1 MKHFTLE
8 TDKDGIALITFDS
21 PKRSMNVLSDAVV
34 KEIGE
39 IVEKLTNDE
48 TIKGAVITSGKAA
61 FCAGADLEEMGGH
74 FESVKGLMKKDPEAA
89 KKQLFEKVYQLNATF
104 RKMETCGKPVAAAI
118 NGLALGGG
126 FELGLACH
134 ARFLANDNPKLKLG
148 LPESMIGL
156 LPGGGGT
163 QRLTRILGLMN
174 AAPILIQGKQLSAKD
189 AVAQGVATAAVPA
202 SELVATAK
210 QWVKDNPNAKA
221 PWDEAKFRY
230 PGGAPYTPKGLPM
243 FAGSSAMVRKESFG
257 NYPAMGNILKAVYEG
272 ALVPMDA
279 ALRIESRYFCD
290 LLLRPESHNMIRSL
304 FLSKQALEKG
314 EARPEGQTKG
324 EINKVGIIGAGFMGA
339 GVAYVSA
346 MSGIEVVLIDR
357 DQEGADK
364 GKQFTID
371 EQAKRVKR
379 GRTTQEKADTIAAR
393 ITPTA
398 DYSLLKDVD
407 LIVEAVFEN
416 SELKAKITKMTE
428 DVIGETAVFGS
439 NTSTIPITDLAK
451 ASSRPDNFIGIH
463 FFSPVHK
470 MMLVEIIKGKKTSD
484 YAISRAID
492 FVSRIRKVP
501 IVVEDTRGFYA
512 NRCVMRYISEGMNM
526 LSEGVKPAL
535 IENAAKMAGMP
546 VGPLS
551 LQDEV
556 AIDLAYKV
564 MTQTK
569 ADLGKDYVVGKMD
582 PIIDTM
588 YNAERLGRK
597 NGKGFY
603 VYEGREK
610 HLWPELGQFAVNG
623 LQDPQPNVK
632 DVKDRILYTQS
643 IEAART
649 MAEGI
654 IHDPREADLGS
665 IFGWGFAPYT
675 GGAISYV
682 DTVGAKAFVKR
693 ADELKKAYG
702 NQFEV
707 PKLLRDMAK
716 SGETFYG
723 KFGRKKDGGTYTKS
737 ALTKMLEKDVVA
749 LANKM
754 GIEATVDDLK
764 KDTIDKI
771 LAKQA

>member
-1 MKHFTLE
+1 MKNFQL
-8 TDKDGIALITFDS
+8 DKDADGILLATFDM
-21 PKRSMNVLSDAVV
+21 PDRSMNVLNQSSMGDIAELVEMIKSD
-34 KEIGE
+34 ES
-39 IVEKLTNDE
+39 
-48 TIKGAVITSGKAA
+48 IKGVVIASGKKA
-61 FCAGADLEEMGGH
+61 FCAGADLEEMGGNLARARA
-74 FESVKGLMKKDPEAA
+74 SMAKDPEGA
-89 KKQLFEKVYQLNATF
+89 KKALFENVVSLNMMF
-104 RKMETCGKPVAAAI
+104 RDLETTGKPVAVAL

-126 FELGLACH
+126 FEFVLACPG
-134 ARFLANDNPKLKLG
+134 RFVASDNKSAKVG
-148 LPESMIGL
+148 LPEALIGL

-163 QRLTRILGLMN
+163 QRLPRLVGLMN
-174 AAPILIQGKQLSAKD
+174 ASGVLLQGKQLGA
-189 AVAQGVATAAVPA
+189 AEAQGMGIFHAAVPA
-202 SELVATAK
+202 AELIDTAK
-210 QWVKDNPNAKA
+210 QWCKDNPKAKQ
-221 PWDEAKFRY
+221 PWDEDKFRF
-230 PGGAPYTPKGLPM
+230 PGGLPFTPKGLPM
-243 FAGSSAMVRKESFG
+243 FAGASAMVRKESFG
-257 NYPAMGNILKAVYEG
+257 NYPAMTNILKCVYEG
-272 ALVPMDA
+272 SQVPMDA

-290 LLLRPESHNMIRSL
+290 LMLRPESANMVRSL

-314 EARPEGQTKG
+314 EARPAGQTK
-324 EINKVGIIGAGFMGA
+324 EVGVIGAGFMGA

-346 MSGIEVVLIDR
+346 YAGMDVVLIDR

-364 GKQFTID
+364 GKQHTID
-371 EQAKRVKR
+371 LLAKRVKR
-379 GRTTQEKADTIAAR
+379 KKMTQEKADGIAGKIEA
-393 ITPTA
+393 TT
-398 DYSLLKDVD
+398 DYSKLKDVD

-416 SELKAKITKMTE
+416 SELKAKITKMGE
-428 DVIGETAVFGS
+428 EVIGDKAIFGS

-470 MMLVEIIKGKKTSD
+470 MMLVEIIKGEKTSD

-492 FVSRIRKVP
+492 FVTKIRKVP

-512 NRCVMRYISEGMNM
+512 NRCVMRYIQEGYNM

-535 IENAAKMAGMP
+535 IENGGKMAGMP

-564 MTQTK
+564 MLQTK
-569 ADLGKDYVVGKMD
+569 HDLGSQYVEGKGD
-582 PIIDTM
+582 VIIDKM
-588 YNAERLGRK
+588 YNAERYGRK

-610 HLWPELGQFAVNG
+610 HLWPELGQFALNG

-632 DVKDRILYTQS
+632 DVKDRLLYAQA

-665 IFGWGFAPYT
+665 IFGWGFAPFT
-675 GGAISYV
+675 GGAISFI
-682 DTVGAKAFVKR
+682 DTIGAKTFVVR
-693 ADELKKAYG
+693 ADELLEAYG
-702 NQFEV
+702 PQFEV
-707 PKLLRDMAK
+707 PKLLREMAK

-749 LANKM
+749 LAIKM
-754 GIEATVDDLK
+754 GIEASVDDLK
-764 KDTIDKI
+764 KETIDKI

>member
-1 MKHFTLE
+1 MENFKL
-8 TDKDGIALITFDS
+8 DKDADGILVATFDM
-21 PKRSMNVLSDAVV
+21 PGRSMNVLGRSSIDD
-34 KEIGE
+34 
-39 IVEKLTNDE
+39 IVTLTKMISEDE
-48 TIKGAVITSGKAA
+48 TIKGAVITSGKPA
-61 FCAGADLEEMGGH
+61 FCAGADLEEMGGNLGAARAAAG
-74 FESVKGLMKKDPEAA
+74 EDAEAA
-89 KKQLFEKVYQLNATF
+89 KKALFENVYTLNKVF
-104 RKMETCGKPVAAAI
+104 RNLETCGKPVAAAV

-126 FELGLACH
+126 FELALACH
-134 ARFLANDNPKLKLG
+134 ARFLPSDNKRAKLG
-148 LPESMIGL
+148 LPEALIGL
-156 LPGGGGT
+156 LPGAGGT
-163 QRLTRILGLMN
+163 QRLPRLVGLMN
-174 AAPILIQGKQLSAKD
+174 ASAVLLQGKQLSAQE
-189 AVAQGVATAAVPA
+189 AVSMGIAVAAVP
-202 SELVATAK
+202 SEELIVTAK
-210 QWVKDNPNAKA
+210 QWVKDNPKAKA
-221 PWDEAKFRY
+221 PWDEDRFRY

-243 FAGSSAMVRKESFG
+243 FAGASAMVRKESFG

-272 ALVPMDA
+272 ALVPIDA

-290 LLLRPESHNMIRSL
+290 LMLRPESGNMVRSL

-314 EARPEGQTKG
+314 EARPAGQTKG
-324 EINKVGIIGAGFMGA
+324 EVNKVGVIGAGFMGA

-346 MSGIEVVLIDR
+346 LAGLDVVLIDR

-371 EQAKRVKR
+371 EQTKRVKR
-379 GRTTQEKADTIAAR
+379 KKTTQDKADAIIGR
-393 ITPTA
+393 IDATT
-398 DYSLLKDVD
+398 DYAKLKDVD

-416 SELKAKITKMTE
+416 SELKAKITKMAE
-428 DVIGETAVFGS
+428 DVMGETAIFGS

-451 ASSRPDNFIGIH
+451 ASVRPDNFIGIH

-470 MMLVEIIKGKKTSD
+470 MMLVEIIKGEKTSD

-492 FVSRIRKVP
+492 FVSKIRKVP

-512 NRCVMRYISEGMNM
+512 NRCVMRYIQEGYNL
-526 LSEGVKPAL
+526 LSEGIKPAL
-535 IENAAKMAGMP
+535 IENAGKIAGMP

-564 MTQTK
+564 MVQTK
-569 ADLGKDYVVGKMD
+569 RDLGSQYVVGKGD
-582 PIIDTM
+582 VIIETM
-588 YNAERLGRK
+588 YQAERFGRK

-610 HLWPELGQFAVNG
+610 HLWPELGQFAVEG
-623 LQDPQPNVK
+623 LQDPQPDVQT
-632 DVKDRILYTQS
+632 VKDRLMYTQA

-665 IFGWGFAPYT
+665 IFGWGFAPFT
-675 GGAISYV
+675 GGAISFI
-682 DTVGAKAFVKR
+682 DTIGAEAFVKR
-693 ADELKKAYG
+693 ADELLEAYG
-702 NQFEV
+702 PQFEV

-723 KFGRKKDGGTYTKS
+723 KFGRKKDGGPYSKS

-754 GIEATVDDLK
+754 GITASVDDLK
-764 KDTIDKI
+764 GDTINKI
-771 LAKQA
+771 LAKQG